1 MALQPDALR
10 RTALVLVIAGL
21 VWNLV
26 EAGVALWAGV
36 QAGSVALLA
45 FNLDSIV
52 ELFAGGVL
60 VARLRQEREG
70 VEDEA
75 AERRA
80 QRLLGISFFLLAA
93 YIALHSGASILGW
106 LPEPQPSL
114 AGVGI
119 VVASAVVMGGL
130 YVGKMRV
137 AARMHPVR
145 RNAAAEHRQ
154 IQGAQRE
161 HPPPGHGPLR
171 GEPVVQVSV
180 GGEQQY
186 CKGYVRPIRH
196 LVDVE
201 RVQPGKRGNRQ
212 DEPASPDIDPG
223 HAAQLARLR
232 QIEAAK
238 EGWKRAGRCAHWVQ
252 GPSPSPWITAHGG
265 WNATCPS
272 TRRGVLSLEMR
283 GSK

>member
-10 RTALVLVIAGL
+10 RTALALIIAGL
-21 VWNLV
+21 AWNLV

-45 FNLDSIV
+45 FSLDSIV

-60 VARLRQEREG
+60 VARLRQERDGE
-70 VEDEA
+70 EEEA

-80 QRLLGISFFLLAA
+80 QRLLGISFYLLAA

-137 AARMHPVR
+137 AARMQSRSLRAEAMESLFCDMQDLTILIGLGFNALFSWWWADPVSALFLIPFLVKEGR
-145 RNAAAEHRQ
+145 ENFSGHEEHDEENEGHEDRAAPVCFCL
-154 IQGAQRE
+154 GCFF
-161 HPPPGHGPLR
+161 GLR
-171 GEPVVQVSV
+171 
-180 GGEQQY
+180 
-186 CKGYVRPIRH
+186 
-196 LVDVE
+196 
-201 RVQPGKRGNRQ
+201 
-212 DEPASPDIDPG
+212 
-223 HAAQLARLR
+223 RLR
-232 QIEAAK
+232 
-238 EGWKRAGRCAHWVQ
+238 V
-252 GPSPSPWITAHGG
+252 
-265 WNATCPS
+265 
-272 TRRGVLSLEMR
+272 VLV
-283 GSK
+283 